1 MRKRVMELVE
11 AANAEIESIPAV
23 DALGLLADEEVTLVD
38 LRDIRERV
46 REGFVPGSVHAP
58 RGMLEFWVD
67 PESPYYRDVFGTGKR
82 FVFYCQSG
90 WRSALATKTVQDM
103 GLERVAHVADGFAGW
118 VEAGGAVLRTDDG
131 REPRGSSK

>member
-1 MRKRVMELVE
+1 MRKAVKDLVA
-11 AANAEIESIPAV
+11 AANAEIESIPAAE
-23 DALGLLADEEVTLVD
+23 ALGLVGDADVTIVD

-67 PESPYYRDVFGTGKR
+67 PESPYFRDVFGTGKR

-103 GLERVAHVADGFAGW
+103 GMERVAHVSDGFTGW
-118 VEAGGAVLRTDDG
+118 VAAGGAVLKTEDG
-131 REPRGSSK
+131 REPKS